1 MKTHLP
7 IYHIAEFE
15 NLPS

>member
-7 IYHIAEFE
+7 VNHIAEFE